1 MMIDKLSPTL
11 SCLPM
16 IPTINSTH
24 PHHNT
29 SDSTQFGALQKTS
42 GTTGLHLSVPLQIP
56 KKNNQKI
63 FRCKKIGLLVK
74 VNN

>member
-42 GTTGLHLSVPLQIP
+42 GTTGLHLSAPLQIP
-56 KKNNQKI
+56 KKQP
-63 FRCKKIGLLVK
+63 KKFLGAKKLDFWSR
-74 VNN
+74 